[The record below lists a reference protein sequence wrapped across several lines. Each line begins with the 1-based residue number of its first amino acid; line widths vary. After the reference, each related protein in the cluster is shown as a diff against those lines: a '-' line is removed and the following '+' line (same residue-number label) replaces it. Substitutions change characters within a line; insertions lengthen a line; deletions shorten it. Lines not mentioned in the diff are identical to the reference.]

1 VAQTLAL
8 GASLILLSAADK
20 PSAVL
25 QTDANGAGVELA
37 KITLPKGEVDIRFE
51 GLRSTKGMIRACL
64 TRDPHYFPK
73 CEKDPAARH
82 ASIAA
87 AQADAQLHF
96 GGLEPGDYALLV
108 LHDENGNA
116 KVDTML
122 GIPREGVG
130 FSRNPK
136 LMMGP
141 PPFRK
146 VHFPVAQGTV
156 KQVVRLK
163 YFL

>member
-1 VAQTLAL
+1 
-8 GASLILLSAADK
+8 LSAADH
-20 PSAVL
+20 PLAVP
-25 QTDANGAGVELA
+25 QPEAER
-37 KITLPKGEVDIRFE
+37 PKGGVDVQFE
-51 GLRSTKGMIRACL
+51 GLRSAKGMIRACL

-73 CEKDPAARH
+73 CEKDPAAH
-82 ASIAA
+82 HVTIA

-96 GGLEPGDYALLV
+96 GGLAPGDYALLV

-141 PPFRK
+141 PPFSK